1 MPRGA
6 AALLKAPGFTPKT
19 SRGPSY
25 NRKALQRPK
34 SAVPLGRPCTRE
46 GGGCTP
52 GASPVTKGGAA
63 RPRRPASAHLASARG
78 RGKSSASCGSDSL
91 TFDPK
96 KPFKCYT
103 DGLKFKQMGEKWY
116 QLGNKQMAHRATFH
130 QMDTDRNGLLNWEEF
145 KEGFDYKKFGL
156 TMDELEKVWRVFD
169 RDGSGEVD
177 HNEFLGFLDGFE
189 PLNPRA
195 QQGFWPWVDG
205 ARDVVPVVPPKDPDS
220 VWGVPKPGS
229 FEEDHM
235 TEILSGVL
243 REKFMQHDSLIRL
256 SFRRMDL
263 DRNGKIEQGEF
274 VSTMK
279 KLELGLSTRQLEL
292 IFQATDSDGS
302 GHLDYEEFLDKFEC
316 DMPLDGKRGV
326 QVSHEVVA
334 RGQAAGSGGSQT
346 AALASPGIRMLQ
358 EKIPRYRARLMS
370 NLKSR
375 DAHRNGCVRF
385 EHLKNALRGLQNTL
399 TDAEIERAVEAFRP
413 GARDGVIF
421 YRDFIRF
428 LLDEDGAFEGSRQ
441 RKMGSMPVPREP
453 YPKDTQAK
461 RLAAAISERQK
472 LSVHQC
478 SSAPVGARRG
488 QRFANTPYKSTFRLT
503 QCDEGAPAH
512 ISEGQRFR
520 TTHKSMFNH
529 VRRAGPLLRSQDR
542 P

>member
-1 MPRGA
+1 MKSP
-6 AALLKAPGFTPKT
+6 ALAPKT

-25 NRKALQRPK
+25 NRTALQRPR
-34 SAVPLGRPCTRE
+34 SAVPLGRSGARE
-46 GGGCTP
+46 GPGG
-52 GASPVTKGGAA
+52 GVGGAA
-63 RPRRPASAHLASARG
+63 PTTAATAAAGAGEARPPRPASASASSRRG
-78 RGKSSASCGSDSL
+78 RGKHSSGSGDRLS
-91 TFDPK
+91 FDPK
-96 KPFKCYT
+96 KPFKCYS

-145 KEGFDYKKFGL
+145 KMGFDYKKFGL
-156 TMDELEKVWRVFD
+156 TMDELEKVWQVFD

-220 VWGVPKPGS
+220 VWGVPKQGS

-256 SFRRMDL
+256 CFRRMDA
-263 DRNGKIEQGEF
+263 DRNGQIEQGEF
-274 VSTMK
+274 VSAMK
-279 KLELGLSTRQLEL
+279 KLEFGLSTRQLEL
-292 IFQATDSDGS
+292 IFQAADSDGS
-302 GHLDYEEFLDKFEC
+302 GSLDYEEFLDKFEC
-316 DMPLDGKRGV
+316 DMPLDGKKGV
-326 QVSHEVVA
+326 QTSHEVIA
-334 RGQAAGSGGSQT
+334 RGKAAGAEGARA
-346 AALASPGIRMLQ
+346 AALSNPGIRMLQ

-385 EHLKNALRGLQNTL
+385 DHLKNALRGLQNTL
-399 TDAEIERAVEAFRP
+399 TDAEVEQAVESFCP
-413 GARDGVIF
+413 GARDGVVF

-428 LLDEDGAFEGSRQ
+428 LLDEDGVFSGSTHR
-441 RKMGSMPVPREP
+441 RMGSMPVPREP
-453 YPKDTQAK
+453 APEDTQAR

-472 LSVHQC
+472 LNVHRC
-478 SSAPVGARRG
+478 ASAPTGASRS

-503 QCDEGAPAH
+503 QCDEGGPAH
-512 ISEGQRFR
+512 MSEGQRFR
-520 TTHKSMFNH
+520 TTHKTTFNH
-529 VRRAGPLLRSQDR
+529 IRRAGHPHRSPDR